1 MNSVVADEFF
11 EADARSGRR
20 RRRRRRYFLRNGYAA
35 SRDRVTIFHSSVAD
49 SIHPYNHSSS
59 PIYGNWQ
66 HVMEPLIE
74 LDYNKKDYVGVLAD
88 SWQFQGNKW
97 TFKLKKGIKFH
108 NGAPLDLERRGIFDR
123 ENAR

>member
-1 MNSVVADEFF
+1 MAKTKIDVTRRNFLKKSLMLGTGAFVAP
-11 EADARSGRR
+11 
-20 RRRRRRYFLRNGYAA
+20 YFSRESFAA

-74 LDYNKKDYVGVLAD
+74 LDYDKKDYVGVLAE
-88 SWQFQGNKW
+88 SWQFQGNRW
-97 TFKLKKGIKFH
+97 TFKLRKGVKFH
-108 NGAPLDLERRGIFDR
+108 N
-123 ENAR
+123 